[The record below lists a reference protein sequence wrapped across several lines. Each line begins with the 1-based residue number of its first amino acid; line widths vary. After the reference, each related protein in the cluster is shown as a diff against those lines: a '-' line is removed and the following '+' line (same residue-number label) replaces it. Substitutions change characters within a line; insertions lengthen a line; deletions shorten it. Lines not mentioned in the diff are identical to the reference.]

1 MKKLLILLFFLPN
14 LALSEIIATC
24 ENPKGY
30 AYYPYFGLIPKADSG
45 WDTDG
50 FTGSVYKLT
59 QDDNGNFDV
68 IFTNT
73 RGQYVSAIEDGG
85 SVAPFSFDENQISI
99 IVLYMGSVVEAFSFV
114 KDNDGN
120 NELIFTQTKT
130 KMVPKASAYRGKCS
144 QLDLYKINM

>member
-1 MKKLLILLFFLPN
+1 MKKLLLLLFFLPN

-68 IFTNT
+68 IFTGKG
-73 RGQYVSAIEDGG
+73 GQVVSAIQDGG
-85 SVAPFSFDENQISI
+85 SVAPFSYGENQISI
-99 IVLYMGSVVEAFSFV
+99 LVLYRGSVVETFSFI
-114 KDNDGN
+114 KNNAGN
-120 NELIFTQTKT
+120 NELILTQTKT
-130 KMVPKASAYRGKCS
+130 KIFPKAAAYRGRCS
-144 QLDLYKINM
+144 QLDLYKVNL

>member
-1 MKKLLILLFFLPN
+1 MKKLLLLLFFLPN

-50 FTGSVYKLT
+50 FTGGVYKLT

-68 IFTNT
+68 IFTGKG
-73 RGQYVSAIEDGG
+73 GQVVSAIQDGG
-85 SVAPFSFDENQISI
+85 SVAPFSYGENQISI
-99 IVLYMGSVVEAFSFV
+99 LVLYRGSVVETFSFI
-114 KDNDGN
+114 KNNAGN
-120 NELIFTQTKT
+120 NKLILTQTKT
-130 KMVPKASAYRGKCS
+130 KIFPKAAAYRGRCS
-144 QLDLYKINM
+144 QLDLYKVNL